1 MITGGRDYMDKILR
15 LVFLTINI
23 ILCISITS
31 LLGEELV
38 EKPMVVIIPS
48 YNNIKWYQLNLDS
61 VLTQNYKNYRVIYVD
76 DCSKDGTG
84 NAVEVYLKDNDPGH
98 RVELFKNI
106 ERVGAMAN
114 LYGAIHSCKDHEI
127 AVLVD
132 GDDWLY
138 HPDVL
143 KHLNE
148 VYSSSEVW
156 FTHGNLMEY
165 PMGHVTWC
173 EPIPASVIA
182 NKTYRQSKCPSHLRT
197 FYVWLFKKI
206 RLQDFLYKGEFLR
219 MAWDMAIMYPLAEM
233 AEERHAFISEVTYS
247 YNMSN
252 PINDNKVDADLQNL
266 LDKLI
271 RNRPPYQRL
280 EKADIP
286 Y

>member
-1 MITGGRDYMDKILR
+1 MGNHTRNILVR
-15 LVFLTINI
+15 FLSFIFIFSFFFT
-23 ILCISITS
+23 
-31 LLGEELV
+31 LLQGEGIE
-38 EKPMVVIIPS
+38 EKPFVVIIPS
-48 YNNIKWYQLNLDS
+48 YNNIKWYKSNLDS
-61 VLTQNYKNYRVIYVD
+61 VLEQNYTNYRIIYVD
-76 DCSKDGTG
+76 DCSKDGTAE
-84 NAVEVYLKDNDPGH
+84 AVEEYLKQKVQKTPI
-98 RVELFKNI
+98 EFIKNR

-114 LYGAIHSCKDHEI
+114 LYGAIHSCKDNEI

-138 HPDVL
+138 HDDVL

-148 VYSSSEVW
+148 IYSSGEIW

-173 EPIPASVIA
+173 EPIPAEVIA
-182 NKTYRQSKCPSHLRT
+182 NRTYRNFKCPSHLRT

-206 RLQDFLYKGEFLR
+206 RLQDFLYKGEFLK

-233 AEERHAFISEVTYS
+233 AEERHAFVSEVTYA

-252 PINDNKVDADLQNL
+252 PINDNKVDADLQNY
-266 LDKLI
+266 LDRVI

-280 EKADIP
+280 EKS